1 MKYEREI
8 LSLCYFKKFKRPDK
22 IINVQPV
29 AVRSI
34 IYTLYILYFYMKL
47 FSRSIF
53 QLLFRILSI
62 AFTFSHKFSVPEE
75 IGYLLTILNKNK
87 KFRNVLQIISSF
99 KQHLKKNI

>member
-34 IYTLYILYFYMKL
+34 IYTLYILYVYFYMKL

-87 KFRNVLQIISSF
+87 KFR
-99 KQHLKKNI
+99 